1 MDVKKPSV
9 GELLLNENFTF
20 IIPPY
25 QRPYR
30 WRADRWQALIQDILK
45 KVTSPEKKHWMGM
58 IITTDSEDQ
67 AQSHIYNHK
76 NIDVIDGQQ
85 RLVTLRIWLQAILD
99 HAKDNNISPV
109 DQSQF
114 KFANLI
120 CQEYD
125 KIELQEILDGKWRKH
140 YKNFRV
146 NSSGLIHCYTYFR
159 WILWLGEDALLPSE
173 PDRLPKKPT
182 SEADLA
188 LTIEEQWAK
197 ALEKRTKYLENE
209 NDNTEFTFQTHR
221 TAQPNC
227 DELIRATIN
236 LLSLIE
242 LKIEKAVDEEPADIF
257 EALNGMR
264 LELAQFDH
272 VKNFLFS
279 GIESTEKRTRLY
291 EDDWKNTEVA
301 LEKSKLG
308 DSGADLFLYDFLISK
323 GETKFQK
330 PFSKSR
336 AATHFTRYFA
346 TRTNGNSDEI
356 ARNEFLPNLR
366 SWLSV
371 KSNGEKFEVNQK
383 TFQLEAEA
391 KRRLILM
398 DSLSS
403 GPLVPI
409 LMNLTN
415 RYFDQKLN
423 KETFHR
429 QLFNLEVF
437 LGRKVLNRTAL
448 SPLRSEMMQLSSKLG
463 ADFTESELIEELKNL
478 SPSDEDIRVKHTP
491 ALVGKL
497 LRYPDTANI
506 GNSKLG
512 GITPRQLLAIFQ
524 AIEEKQSGKMR
535 TNLIDIN
542 QVEIFS
548 IEHIYPQ
555 DPINWIPELG
565 TWRVS
570 KNSMDER
577 LHVIGNLGVIPSRLN
592 SELSNKS
599 FAAKKKVVS
608 DPKKEFPLL
617 KVNSYWTRDTQ
628 RSWTPE
634 DIDTRGKQLIN
645 LILQYWKFN

>member
-1 MDVKKPSV
+1 
-9 GELLLNENFTF
+9 
-20 IIPPY
+20 
-25 QRPYR
+25 
-30 WRADRWQALIQDILK
+30 
-45 KVTSPEKKHWMGM
+45 M